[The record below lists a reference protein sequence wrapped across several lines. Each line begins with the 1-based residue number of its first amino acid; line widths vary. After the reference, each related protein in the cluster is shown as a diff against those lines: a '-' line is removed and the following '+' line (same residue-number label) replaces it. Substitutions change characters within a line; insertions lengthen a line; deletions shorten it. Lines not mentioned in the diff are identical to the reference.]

1 MTTANT
7 DEVECEDGETRPR
20 SLCIETHDGRWVE
33 AGQSVILADGT
44 VCGSDDDGICYV
56 SSRNAW
62 HWQDNCCI
70 VNEEWEREVD
80 CSNCHVCRDTILT
93 DDTYDGPG
101 GSLLC
106 ESCYENEVARCPNCG
121 DMQWNDDCD
130 FNEDGH
136 CTDCQESDGLIANYS
151 DKSANHL
158 RPEGRKEI
166 GIELEVEGCESAEQ
180 AAEYI
185 RQFLPA
191 TYCTLKRDGS
201 LGAGGVE
208 IVTRPDSFGV
218 HKNLWAP
225 FFANSPGRALSSW
238 NTGRCGMHVHVNRNM
253 LSDLQIGKMLCF
265 MNEPAAVNF
274 ISKIAG
280 RAPGHWCKVHKKK
293 ISDLHHEHD
302 RYTALNVT
310 GPRTVEF
317 RVFKG
322 TLNADGFMKNLEFV
336 QALVAFTAPASRS
349 IADATSYRAF
359 CNWLPRKDYPM
370 LHAFLKR
377 KGFLR
382 SQAA

>member
-7 DEVECEDGETRPR
+7 DDVECEDGETRPR
-20 SLCIETHDGRWVE
+20 SLCVETHDGRWIE
-33 AGQSVILADGT
+33 SSESVTLDDGT
-44 VCGSDDDGICYV
+44 VCHPDDEICYV
-56 SSRNAW
+56 RSRDEW
-62 HWQDNCCI
+62 HWQDDCSI
-70 VNEEWEREVD
+70 VNDEWEREVD
-80 CSNCHVCRDTILT
+80 CTICAGCRDAILEEDSYTGPDDCSLCAGCYEFEVASCSNCGHL
-93 DDTYDGPG
+93 
-101 GSLLC
+101 
-106 ESCYENEVARCPNCG
+106 
-121 DMQWNDDCD
+121 QWNDACNFD
-130 FNEDGH
+130 EDGH
-136 CTDCQESDGLIANYS
+136 CADCQDSDSLIANYS

-191 TYCTLKRDGS
+191 AYCTLKRDSS
-201 LGAGGVE
+201 LGEDGVE
-208 IVTRPDSFGV
+208 IVTRPDSFDV
-218 HKNLWAP
+218 HKKMWAP

-238 NTGRCGMHVHVNRNM
+238 NTGRCGLHVHVNRGI

-265 MNEPAAVNF
+265 LNEPAALNF

-280 RAPGHWCKVHKKK
+280 RAPGHWCKAHKKK
-293 ISDLHHEHD
+293 ISDLRHEHD
-302 RYTALNVT
+302 RYAALNVT
-310 GPRTVEF
+310 GARTVEF
-317 RVFKG
+317 RIFKG
-322 TLNADGFMKNLEFV
+322 TLNEAGFMKNLEFV
-336 QALVAFTAPASRS
+336 QALVAFTAPATRS

-359 CNWLPRKDYPM
+359 CNWLPKKDYPN